1 MKYLEKLLASSDRS
15 QFSLWKLNVL
25 LRFIIPFNRPLRI
38 RIVSLTDHSIRV
50 SLPHIRANFNHLR
63 GLHACA
69 MATAAEFASGI
80 LLLRRLQASRY
91 RIIMK
96 SMSVEYFYQ
105 GLRDAEVELE
115 LEQTWFEEN
124 VFSALTTG
132 EPALVAV
139 SPKVYDMDG
148 NHLCTATLT
157 WQIKD
162 WRSVQTP
169 V

>member
-1 MKYLEKLLASSDRS
+1 MKYLEKLLASADRS
-15 QFSLWKLNVL
+15 QFSLWKLNLV

-38 RIVSLTDHSIRV
+38 RIVSLTDSSIRV

-63 GLHACA
+63 GLHACS

-105 GLRDAEVELE
+105 GLHDAEVTLE
-115 LEQTWFEEN
+115 LDQAWFEEH
-124 VFSALTTG
+124 VFSALTAS

-139 SPKVYDMDG
+139 SPKVYDIDG